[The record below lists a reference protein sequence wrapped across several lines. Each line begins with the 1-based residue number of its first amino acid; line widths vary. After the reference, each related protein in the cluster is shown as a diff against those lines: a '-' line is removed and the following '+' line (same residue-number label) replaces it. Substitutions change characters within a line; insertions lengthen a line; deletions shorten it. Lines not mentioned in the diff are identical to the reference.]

1 MTSKP
6 KRPSR
11 TRRKRP
17 TPPNARGSLRAQLA
31 VTVAA
36 LAFTPILAV
45 VASFWLVAP
54 EAHTRV
60 TWPVLAVL
68 ALTFAVAVGV
78 GYVLSRRL
86 LAPLDALERD
96 MRYLKVSQRSIGD
109 LYLPPVEQPLPR
121 EVAILRARFEEL
133 LEHLRHAAKEREL
146 LVAALAH
153 DLKTPIL
160 GAVRALDYL
169 VEAEDIG
176 RENRV
181 QVLRQVSAEMQRVYR
196 LLENLLA
203 ASRIESLKP
212 KVEPTDLRELVEV
225 LRLRHLPRAN
235 QRGVAIEVEGKGRAK
250 VDRDMLERA
259 LDNLMDNAIRF
270 AKSRVL
276 VRIGDGWVEVS
287 DDGPGL
293 PGSVESL
300 SKPYRSSRYQGVK
313 AGSAGLG
320 LYIARRVAEIHHGR
334 LLACQSP
341 LGGACLRLEANY
353 DPQTVYETMET
364 IW

>member
-1 MTSKP
+1 MT
-6 KRPSR
+6 
-11 TRRKRP
+11 
-17 TPPNARGSLRAQLA
+17 
-31 VTVAA
+31 AA
-36 LAFTPILAV
+36 L
-45 VASFWLVAP
+45 WLIAP
-54 EAHTRV
+54 EARPQL
-60 TWPVLAVL
+60 TWPVAA
-68 ALTFAVAVGV
+68 ALSFTLLVAVGV
-78 GYVLSRRL
+78 GYGLSRRI

-121 EVAILRARFEEL
+121 EVAILRERFEEL
-133 LEHLRHAAKEREL
+133 LEHLRQAAEEREL
-146 LVAALAH
+146 LIAAMAH

-160 GAVRALDYL
+160 GALRALDYL
-169 VEAEDIG
+169 AEADDIG

-181 QVLRQVSAEMQRVYR
+181 QMLRQIEIEMQRVYR

-212 KVEPTDLRELVEV
+212 KAEPTDLRELAET
-225 LRLRHLPRAN
+225 LRLRHLPRAS
-235 QRGVAIEVEGKGRAK
+235 QRRVVIRVEGKGRAK

-259 LDNLMDNAIRF
+259 LDNLIDNAIRF
-270 AKSRVL
+270 ARSRVMIR
-276 VRIGDGWVEVS
+276 VGDGWVEVA

-293 PGSVESL
+293 PGSVDSL
-300 SKPYRSSRYQGVK
+300 TKPYRSSRYQGVRS
-313 AGSAGLG
+313 GSAGLG

-341 LGGACLRLEANY
+341 LGGACLRLEAHY
-353 DPQTVYETMET
+353 DPHTVYETMET